1 MPLRNQFGALGLNRD
16 RKQQRTDLGA
26 QYEPAAAKTTL
37 PLPPFAPP
45 GPHMSPPPGGKAVQP
60 PPQPSQ
66 SIYDMTK
73 VLTATVIGGLAILF
87 FRGR

>member
-1 MPLRNQFGALGLNRD
+1 MPVRNQFGALGLNRD

-26 QYEPAAAKTTL
+26 QYEPAV

-45 GPHMSPPPGGKAVQP
+45 GPHMSPPPGGQAVQP

-73 VLTATVIGGLAILF
+73 VLTAIVIGGLAILF